1 MEERRQSRKGEDGL
15 GQYITDSLGV
25 TKGVY
30 HMYRIAAL

>member
-15 GQYITDSLGV
+15 GQYITDGLGV